1 MPINYRCLR
10 NLLRGVGLAPSL
22 LPPHG
27 MNKKMLLVMSL
38 AALSLVA
45 WQGPAFAAV
54 VVFDFNDLSSGINA
68 TDSSSTVDSIDK
80 YMTDLWKS
88 PVNVL
93 LGSQTMIGKPQDGL
107 PSNAW
112 YLGNTDGATSN
123 GLVTTKSGIPVPPA
137 HNHEGSDAYLINR
150 WNYNPP
156 GPNNTG
162 LLPYDRIVIVFKDK
176 PVDQVSFDWEIFPND
191 GNTKADF
198 TFKAFDKDGNQVGDS
213 FYYHLDTAAD
223 KLKGALGHYVSAVF
237 SKPVYRLEFI
247 DWHTAPVGLDNL
259 IAYSRQVPGLSPL
272 ASIGLAAVMMLGML
286 GWRRRQRVPVRS
298 A

>member
-1 MPINYRCLR
+1 
-10 NLLRGVGLAPSL
+10 
-22 LPPHG
+22 
-27 MNKKMLLVMSL
+27 MNKRTLLVAVL
-38 AALSLVA
+38 AALSLFA
-45 WQGPAFAAV
+45 WQGPAAADV
-54 VVFDFNDLSSGINA
+54 VTFDFNALGSGINA
-68 TDSSSTVDSIDK
+68 TDDSSTPDAIDK

-93 LGSQTMIGKPQDGL
+93 MGSKTMTGLPQDGL
-107 PSNAW
+107 ASNAW
-112 YLGNTDGATSN
+112 YLGNTDGATKN
-123 GLVTTKSGIPVPPA
+123 GSIINGNYQAPA
-137 HNHEGSDAYLINR
+137 HSPSISDTYLINR

-162 LLPYDRIVIVFKDK
+162 LDPYDRIIITFKEK
-176 PVDQVSFDWEIFPND
+176 PVNQVSFDWEIFPND

-198 TFKAFDKDGNQVGDS
+198 TFKAFDKDGNQVGDT

-259 IAYSRQVPGLSPL
+259 TATYRGVPGLSPL
-272 ASIGLAAVMMLGML
+272 ASMGLAAVMMLGIV
-286 GWRRRQRVPVRS
+286 GWRRLQRVPVRS
-298 A
+298 T